1 MSADLR
7 RALAYLRPYKS
18 QLGLILLL
26 SAINT
31 ALSLSLPYLTKTLVD
46 SALVERNLQ
55 ALYITV
61 SLFAFA
67 SAAGFALTAIVGLR
81 YTTVSA
87 DVLFEMRLA
96 LYRHLQRLSPRFYA
110 RTPLGDIL
118 ARVNNDVSEIQ
129 RVASE
134 SLLAWVGNGLFLVG
148 SVAAMFWLDLRLA
161 LVGLSLVPVAVW
173 VLSRTRTT
181 LAAHIRGMREAS
193 AAIGTFLV
201 ETLQAVRLVVTA
213 NAQEREAARFRAAN
227 AAFIKAL
234 TTMQLWSYLSG
245 SAPGLVLSAGYV
257 LVFIYGGH
265 RVISGALTLGTFI
278 AFMAYYMRVFQ
289 PVQALMS
296 LYSNLA
302 TVQVSLAR
310 VHELLDTVPD
320 VVDPADP
327 IRLTSIRG
335 AIEFDDVSVDLGRGP
350 VLSSVSFAVEPGAL
364 VALVGAS
371 GIGKSTIA
379 DLMVR
384 LIDPGQGTVKLDGI
398 DLRRL
403 MLADVRRQV
412 VLVDQ
417 APILFH
423 ASIAQNIRY
432 ACPKASGVQLQAAAS
447 AAGLDDVIARFPDGF
462 DTIVGE
468 RGSALSAGERQR
480 IALAR
485 ALLLDPAVL
494 VLDEPTAALD
504 PASERQVLAGYDAAM
519 RGRTTILITHH
530 AAVAAAADRVLVL
543 GNAGIVE
550 QGAADELRTRDGAFA
565 ALFSTA

>member
-1 MSADLR
+1 
-7 RALAYLRPYKS
+7 
-18 QLGLILLL
+18 
-26 SAINT
+26 
-31 ALSLSLPYLTKTLVD
+31 
-46 SALVERNLQ
+46 
-55 ALYITV
+55 
-61 SLFAFA
+61 
-67 SAAGFALTAIVGLR
+67 
-81 YTTVSA
+81 
-87 DVLFEMRLA
+87 MR
-96 LYRHLQRLSPRFYA
+96 
-110 RTPLGDIL
+110 
-118 ARVNNDVSEIQ
+118 
-129 RVASE
+129 
-134 SLLAWVGNGLFLVG
+134 
-148 SVAAMFWLDLRLA
+148 
-161 LVGLSLVPVAVW
+161 
-173 VLSRTRTT
+173 
-181 LAAHIRGMREAS
+181 
-193 AAIGTFLV
+193 
-201 ETLQAVRLVVTA
+201 
-213 NAQEREAARFRAAN
+213 
-227 AAFIKAL
+227 
-234 TTMQLWSYLSG
+234 SG
-245 SAPGLVLSAGYV
+245 STCPAAPLPRPVGRYV

-265 RVISGALTLGTFI
+265 RVISGIDARHI
-278 AFMAYYMRVFQ
+278 HRVHGLLHAGVSTGAGAHE
-289 PVQALMS
+289 PC
-296 LYSNLA
+296 SNLA

-320 VVDPADP
+320 VVDPDP

-335 AIEFDDVSVDLGRGP
+335 AIEFDDVFVDLGRGA

-364 VALVGAS
+364 VALVGA

-384 LIDPGQGTVKLDGI
+384 LIDPGQGTVKLDGV

-432 ACPKASGVQLQAAAS
+432 ACPEASGVQLQAAAS
-447 AAGLDDVIARFPDGF
+447 AASTTSSRDSPTDSTRS
-462 DTIVGE
+462 
-468 RGSALSAGERQR
+468 SANAGRRCPPRASAHRAG
-480 IALAR
+480 AR
-485 ALLLDPAVL
+485 ASADPAVL